1 MAKSLY
7 LLIQETVDKNSK
19 STIKI
24 MTPLGIYSSFKSSI
38 YQCIRF
44 NLIDKMQELKTGNFS
59 SLFDIYI
66 QEMFEDESNIGNTY
80 ILLDKRKTDYLKYDE
95 LKLFI
100 ENSQTGQI
108 EEIDDSEKKDF
119 KKVCRNTGILDIIS
133 NYNNT
138 VESFLKDSDNIE
150 KLKEKKQKEQD
161 EELHRKFKADISAY
175 IKMKQDKVPI
185 PILDFNR
192 LSRRELENL
201 TFDQYKKIRKKSN
214 NEFQDLK
221 MFNLPIP
228 KQTVSHN
235 NLNPGDQQM
244 LNNIPRRRRRFR

>member
-1 MAKSLY
+1 MTKSLY
-7 LLIQETVDKNSK
+7 LLLQETIDNSSK
-19 STIKI
+19 SSVKI

-44 NLIDKMQELKTGNFS
+44 NLIDKMQELKAGNFS

-66 QEMFEDESNIGNTY
+66 QEMFEDENTIGNTY

-100 ENSQTGQI
+100 ENSQTGKI

-119 KKVCRNTGILDIIS
+119 KKVCRNTGILEILTK
-133 NYNNT
+133 YNNT

-150 KLKEKKQKEQD
+150 KLKQKKQKEQD

-185 PILDFNR
+185 PILEFNR

-201 TFDQYKKIRKKSN
+201 TFDQYKKIRKKIN

-221 MFNLPIP
+221 MFSLPVP
-228 KQTVSHN
+228 KQTIGHN
-235 NLNPGDQQM
+235 SLNPENQQM
-244 LNNIPRRRRRFR
+244 PANIPRRRRRFH